1 MGKWHLGTNP
11 GFHASFV
18 HYSIRIRNTTPS
30 LIAGVCRSVAIT
42 KIHLMLD
49 LRIQYLCH
57 LRNRYRGFDKYLGL
71 PYSVDMGCT
80 DDHQAHD
87 KSGPHICKAKQGPTN
102 HAAQL
107 PLPLY
112 QSNSPNCTGQ
122 TSHTC
127 NGDIIQ
133 APVNFTTLRST
144 SSQSFVQYQN
154 HKIELAP
161 AHLPRSNY
169 L

>member
-1 MGKWHLGTNP
+1 MASWHQSWVP
-11 GFHASFV
+11 
-18 HYSIRIRNTTPS
+18 SIVRTACIPLPPLQQTFLWLCDQYHQTR
-30 LIAGVCRSVAIT
+30 LILVLYAQHVRP
-42 KIHLMLD
+42 L
-49 LRIQYLCH
+49 Q
-57 LRNRYRGFDKYLGL
+57 NRYRGFDKYLGL

-80 DDHQAHD
+80 DDLNAHD
-87 KSGPHICKAKQGPTN
+87 KSGPHICKAEQGPTN
-102 HAAQL
+102 HAGQL

-122 TSHTC
+122 TTNSC